1 MAKLKE
7 IKNEITKNFN
17 LFKSHV
23 NDLLT
28 ATDFKVED
36 FSLGYSGSSVK
47 LGIFDKAGVAV
58 FGSSIN
64 ICLERDMFG
73 KVKYKLITSI
83 GTTGEFDIEDTS
95 LDARANFYIQVGKL
109 LGDSELI
116 GNIRNSMIIYGAAIS
131 ELQKEYSELIEKE
144 A

>member
-1 MAKLKE
+1 MAKLE
-7 IKNEITKNFN
+7 DVKNEIIENFN
-17 LFKSHV
+17 MFKSHV
-23 NDLLT
+23 SDLLT
-28 ATDFKVED
+28 ATDFKVVD

-47 LGIFDKAGVAV
+47 LGILDKAGVAV

-64 ICLERDMFG
+64 ICLERDMFR
-73 KVKYKLITSI
+73 KVKYKLRTSI

-116 GNIRNSMIIYGAAIS
+116 GNIKNSMIVYGAAIS
-131 ELQKEYSELIEKE
+131 ELQNEYSELSKKE

>member
-1 MAKLKE
+1 MAKLEE
-7 IKNEITKNFN
+7 IKNEITENFN

-23 NDLLT
+23 SDLLT
-28 ATDFKVED
+28 AIDFKVVD

-47 LGIFDKAGVAV
+47 LGILDKEGAVV

-73 KVKYKLITSI
+73 KVKYKLRTSI

-116 GNIRNSMIIYGAAIS
+116 GNIKNAMITYGVVIS
-131 ELQKEYSELIEKE
+131 ELQKEYLEIREKE